1 MGRLNYDYAEKYLL
15 TLTGRYDGS
24 SRFGQRTKYGF
35 FPSVALGWNLSS
47 EPFLKNVAWLDQLK
61 LRASYGSIG
70 NTAINPYQTQALL
83 ARTTYAFGTTPAY
96 GYRPGSIANPD
107 LKWETTTTANVGLD
121 YSLIRGRVA
130 GSLEVYQADTRDLL
144 LQDQLPWTSG
154 YGVVMRNVGR
164 TRNQGIEVTLSTV
177 NVDAPGGFRWTT
189 DLQWTKNREQIIEL
203 FNGKVDD
210 IGNAR
215 FIGQPLTAYFD
226 YKKIGIWQLSEKDE
240 AARYKQVPG
249 EIKIQDTNN
258 DGKIDAADRVILGSQ
273 IPKFTAGMTNRF
285 SYKGLDL
292 SFFVYTR
299 VGSLFRSG
307 FHTAYNS
314 LAGRYNNLDIDYWTP
329 GNPTNE
335 FPRPNQNQEAPR
347 YSSTLAYFDG
357 TFVKVRNI
365 NLGYTFPDR
374 IFSKLKMTGLRV
386 FASAINPFVWSEYR
400 SKYKGIDN
408 ETTDEVNSEQTPA
421 SRQITFGINAKF

>member
-1 MGRLNYDYAEKYLL
+1 M
-15 TLTGRYDGS
+15 
-24 SRFGQRTKYGF
+24 
-35 FPSVALGWNLSS
+35 
-47 EPFLKNVAWLDQLK
+47 
-61 LRASYGSIG
+61 
-70 NTAINPYQTQALL
+70 
-83 ARTTYAFGTTPAY
+83 
-96 GYRPGSIANPD
+96 
-107 LKWETTTTANVGLD
+107 
-121 YSLIRGRVA
+121 
-130 GSLEVYQADTRDLL
+130 
-144 LQDQLPWTSG
+144 
-154 YGVVMRNVGR
+154 GR

-273 IPKFTAGMTNRF
+273 IPKFTAVMTNRF

-307 FHTAYNS
+307 FHTAYNLS
-314 LAGRYNNLDIDYWTP
+314 LIH
-329 GNPTNE
+329 
-335 FPRPNQNQEAPR
+335 
-347 YSSTLAYFDG
+347 
-357 TFVKVRNI
+357 I
-365 NLGYTFPDR
+365 
-374 IFSKLKMTGLRV
+374 
-386 FASAINPFVWSEYR
+386 
-400 SKYKGIDN
+400 
-408 ETTDEVNSEQTPA
+408 
-421 SRQITFGINAKF
+421 